1 MIMKSYFSLPWEIN
15 LPYIWGQYYSHQILI
30 LQIIKTLISNTLII
44 IP

>member
-15 LPYIWGQYYSHQILI
+15 LTYIWSQYYSRQILI
-30 LQIIKTLISNTLII
+30 LQIIRTLISNTLII